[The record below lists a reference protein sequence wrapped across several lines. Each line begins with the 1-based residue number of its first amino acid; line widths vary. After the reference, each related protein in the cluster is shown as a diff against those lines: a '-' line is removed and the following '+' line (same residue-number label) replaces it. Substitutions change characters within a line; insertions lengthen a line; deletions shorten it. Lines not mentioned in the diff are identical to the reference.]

1 MGTCDPLL
9 GTSDDPAKRTSGLAA
24 SSSQVQPQPRSA
36 ASDGYGHGSASQA
49 LETFPLRNTS
59 DAIRLLDHAEAPSDG
74 RAQSVLDDRPG
85 SVQNWQ
91 GPTPDVAAALS
102 GFSSPPTFFLLQE
115 GLIDISTLWG
125 LFKVYLSSV
134 HPVMPVMPYTRIP
147 ITQDQLVAMASREP
161 YLISAAVVVTAAL
174 TGDQALHLRLWQRVQ
189 NLFAEIAIQGANAS
203 IDAVEG
209 LLLLSGTLMSIVI
222 QYKAT
227 W

>member
-1 MGTCDPLL
+1 
-9 GTSDDPAKRTSGLAA
+9 
-24 SSSQVQPQPRSA
+24 
-36 ASDGYGHGSASQA
+36 
-49 LETFPLRNTS
+49 
-59 DAIRLLDHAEAPSDG
+59 
-74 RAQSVLDDRPG
+74 VLDDRPG